1 MKGTNYVMR
10 EVQKTREIEVIVAE
24 DGDINTEIEQ
34 DF

>member
-10 EVQKTREIEVIVAE
+10 ETQKTREIEVIVAE
-24 DGDINTEIEQ
+24 DGDINTKIEP